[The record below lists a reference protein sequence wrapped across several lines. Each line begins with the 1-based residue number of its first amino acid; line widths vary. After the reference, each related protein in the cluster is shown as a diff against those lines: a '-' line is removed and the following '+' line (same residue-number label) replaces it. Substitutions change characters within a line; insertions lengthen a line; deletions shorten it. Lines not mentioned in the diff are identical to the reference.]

1 MDLTLPD
8 NTLVV
13 MVKRDMKFFIPRGK
27 TILKTG
33 DKLLVIT
40 DNDEELLHTYQEL
53 GIHDYRFEKTY
64 EKILP
69 FRCIHIRPAFYFMQ
83 QP

>member
-13 MVKRDMKFFIPRGK
+13 MVKREQRFFIPKGK
-27 TILKTG
+27 THLQPE

-40 DNDEELLHTYQEL
+40 DNDEELIKTYQEL
-53 GIHDYRFEKTY
+53 GISDYLIQKN
-64 EKILP
+64 
-69 FRCIHIRPAFYFMQ
+69 
-83 QP
+83 